1 MIPVLIMTCGRD
13 RDLAEVAAMAALAA
27 GALSVTMIIDPDD
40 PFEKPITGPGTEN
53 WAGFAKRNGNLNG
66 PDVIQEIL
74 NNMRHL
80 AVVSGAKAC
89 LKLDSDTVVL
99 HLYPYADAPYGRNR
113 DETGAFFGAAYS
125 LDLTSINKGIAECQS
140 VKIQPSA
147 PEDLTIWALTGKSV
161 CPDSVFALAPYEVWD
176 QYPCRPDAVTCGNP
190 LPDGSRRDPADI
202 LSRMQSILTKTN
214 HAN

>member
-27 GALSVTMIIDPDD
+27 GARSVTLMVDPND
-40 PFEKPITGPGTEN
+40 PLETEIVGRGIETMTGYSN
-53 WAGFAKRNGNLNG
+53 RHGNLNG
-66 PDVIQEIL
+66 PEIIAEIL
-74 NNMRHL
+74 RDMRYL
-80 AVVSGAKAC
+80 AIASKTGVC
-89 LKLDSDTVVL
+89 LKLDSDTVL
-99 HLYPYADAPYGRNR
+99 LDINRYASAPYGRNR

-147 PEDLTIWALTGKSV
+147 PEDLTIWELTGKTV

-176 QYPCRPDAVTCGNP
+176 QYPCRPDAVSCGNP
-190 LPDGSRRDPADI
+190 LPDGSRRDPAEI
-202 LSRMQSILTKTN
+202 LDRMQSILTKTN